1 MKTVII
7 GGVAA
12 GMSAATRL
20 RRLDET
26 AEIVVFE
33 MGENVSYANCG
44 LPYFISDVISK
55 RDALLLQTPQSL
67 HARFRLDVR
76 VRNMVTAIDTKA
88 KTVTVRD
95 LESQKE
101 FTESYDHLV
110 ITTGAKPKSLEIPG
124 FERAL
129 KLRDVA
135 DADLLKAAVQ
145 VSKSKTAVVL
155 GAGFIGVEVAENL
168 SKLGFKVALVQRGKS
183 ILAGFD
189 PEVIEPMQKR
199 LEENGVVLH
208 LGATAVDASNA
219 CVLLA
224 DGTSLDADVLVS
236 AVGVEPDNAL
246 AKAAGL
252 KIGETGGLWVDAQQ
266 RTSDP
271 NVFAAGDAVEK
282 HGMLIGQSTLI
293 PLANLANRHGRLIAD
308 VIAGVKTKTHDA
320 LGTAIIGAF
329 GMVVAK
335 TGLSER
341 EAVAAGIAHQVIH
354 VHPNNHAGY
363 YPGATR
369 LSLKVLFDPQT
380 GKIIGAQGVGED
392 GVDKRIDVLAT
403 AIYSELKIDDLMDL
417 ELSYAPQFGSAKDA
431 VNMAGY
437 VGNNVWHETT
447 PTIQWHELE
456 ANLQNGAQLIDV
468 RTTTENA
475 AGSIPGATLIPV
487 DELRE
492 RLDEIH
498 KSNVIVHCAVG
509 QRGHTAT
516 QILRSHGIEVRNLD
530 GGYTT
535 WRAGQDAE
543 AR

>member
-1 MKTVII
+1 
-7 GGVAA
+7 
-12 GMSAATRL
+12 
-20 RRLDET
+20 
-26 AEIVVFE
+26 
-33 MGENVSYANCG
+33 
-44 LPYFISDVISK
+44 
-55 RDALLLQTPQSL
+55 
-67 HARFRLDVR
+67 
-76 VRNMVTAIDTKA
+76 
-88 KTVTVRD
+88 
-95 LESQKE
+95 
-101 FTESYDHLV
+101 
-110 ITTGAKPKSLEIPG
+110 
-124 FERAL
+124 
-129 KLRDVA
+129 
-135 DADLLKAAVQ
+135 
-145 VSKSKTAVVL
+145 VL

-189 PEVIEPMQKR
+189 AEMIEPMQKR
-199 LEENGVVLH
+199 LEENGVALH

-308 VIAGVKTKTHDA
+308 VITGIRTKAHDA

-341 EAVAAGIAHQVIH
+341 EAVMAGIAHRVIH

-369 LSLKVLFDPQT
+369 VSLKVLFDPQT

-468 RTTTENA
+468 RTASENA

-487 DELRE
+487 DEIRE

-535 WRAGQDAE
+535 WRAGQDAQ
-543 AR
+543 AW